1 MAQFLNQEPNPQ
13 EKGSAKGA
21 TLKPAPARIDW
32 NDAGDDGLKA
42 LERASLLAQA
52 KTPATTAAESFA
64 SGMGNSIIAAAIRK
78 ASAPA
83 FVPEQGFDAK
93 KQLSTDSRV
102 KLYTPNQEEIDYL
115 HGAVSLEDYNYRI
128 QQMLDQRHRDRLMA
142 DNTIAGFAGAIAGD
156 SPFILAPMSAA
167 GIAGRT
173 GLAVRTAIRA
183 ADVGTAVYAQDQL
196 GQSAAVTA
204 LVAGVAGLDQ
214 LWDIRRAV
222 RASTIAASTTRA
234 AETTPNTA
242 TATSRT
248 APEEVATS
256 RNGVD
261 SPADPFNVQ
270 ADSAAAAKTTDGL
283 PEGLSLNVLDD
294 VEHHAY
300 SGVRVPGIE
309 VEVNRGDKLVGV
321 VQAYRV
327 GDDLQVAHAWVDKSL
342 RSKGVGASMY
352 KALVKRATDAGYGN
366 LLSDSSV
373 TASAQQM
380 WRKLGA
386 TKTKD
391 FKELTDGIEGQRYA
405 VSADEK
411 SPLFTLDLKRPVFD
425 LDAPTT
431 RTARDVNVTGVG
443 EGEEILTKAL
453 DEPIQVRRNNTTTVN
468 MKAQDVVRFL
478 KTSEHLSKGQKAILD
493 TLGDA
498 VRDIDFRLVAG
509 SSNRSH
515 YSFPLV
521 SRTDRGF
528 VSLRAPKKAN
538 GSTWTTVGDALRAMD
553 ADTSR
558 VAVHE
563 LIHAATTRAL
573 KRNPEIAS
581 KLEEVR
587 AAIAADSTL
596 SDKLKY
602 YASDVHEMLAGLG
615 DSPEWVEYLSRTQSP
630 TGRSMLRQIGE
641 YIMNALGIRTKG
653 SALEDVLDAYED
665 AVKWTVKDYA
675 EQVQSFRSES
685 FQDLADTSVK
695 NEALRA
701 QTMMD
706 TAKRK
711 LATMFSLYDNIA
723 EGSEDLAR
731 LLVSDATAVGG
742 RKPSVVDFKRNL
754 TLEMDASASVV
765 EDAILGALKAKGVGF
780 IDRFFHRGNFRAA
793 RADLE
798 GRLGRYLDSAY
809 SAEVNGRPVP
819 LPDSDLVPLV
829 EAYRNSGWASK
840 WHDHMTAAGLVD
852 DGTLIKSDYYF
863 PRQYSYDKMRQ
874 GIANGRSLDNY
885 RDLFRQALRDVYPS
899 MEPEVVQRVAKEM
912 VDGIYNG
919 RSSASGPM
927 WKQLINGMGNDE
939 VVMAMRNAGVDESAI
954 QSFLAGNVRESGST
968 SPAKNLRQRT
978 RFNMDKEYI
987 VDGQVMRMQDLMDT
1001 DVAKVMHGYT
1011 NRMSGRVGMA
1021 YAGVSDLKTLETM
1034 INESKHALADSGKW
1048 EKTVN
1053 DTIDFILGG
1062 APADAGQMPD
1072 LLRAA
1077 GNMANATMLKNSGL
1091 YQLTDTAL
1099 ALKEFGMSRV
1109 LRSMREQPWFKE
1121 GAVAIRTPD
1130 MASRLDAILRGSIQK
1145 EMRFRWLNTYADDNL
1160 DLTRQ
1165 ASWFNV
1171 TQNVGQAARHVNG
1184 MSMVHRLQVNLNSG
1198 IVADELQQM
1207 FKGDAEA
1214 FKRLERFGLTR
1225 EIADRAIAA
1234 NKANP
1239 GAMFQPDLQMQV
1251 EVVGTRMMDYLVQ
1264 QVRTG
1269 ETSHFAQFN
1278 PIGKVIVGYQS
1289 FALAATNK
1297 ILRRELNDAGW
1308 IGVAHIMAY
1317 QFPLM
1322 LLATMA
1328 KHGMDG
1334 KEVDTQKLIA
1344 ESVMGMSAIGG
1355 ISLLQDIFTG
1365 DSPRHSLASM
1375 GYVTGLLGAVQALA
1389 TGDMDI
1395 QTFTKQVPLIQE
1407 FAPTRAIINNFGD
1420 D

>member
-13 EKGSAKGA
+13 EKDSAKGA
-21 TLKPAPARIDW
+21 TLKPAPASVDW
-32 NDAGDDGLKA
+32 NDAGDAGLNA
-42 LERASLLAQA
+42 LQRSSIMAQA
-52 KTPATTAAESFA
+52 KVPATTVGESFA
-64 SGMGNSIIAAAIRK
+64 SGMGNGIVAAAIRK

-83 FVPEQGFDAK
+83 FDPEQGFDAK
-93 KQLSTDSRV
+93 KQLGTDSRA
-102 KLYTPNQEEIDYL
+102 KLYTPNQDEIEYL
-115 HGAVSLEDYNYRI
+115 HGAVSLDDYNYRI
-128 QQMLDQRHRDRLMA
+128 QDMLEQRDRDRQMS
-142 DNTIAGFAGAIAGD
+142 DNTLAGFAGALVGD

-167 GIAGRT
+167 GIAGRA
-173 GLAVRTAIRA
+173 GLVARTAIRA
-183 ADVGTAVYAQDQL
+183 ADVGTAFYAQDQL

-204 LVAGVAGLDQ
+204 LVAGVSGIDQ
-214 LWDIRRAV
+214 LWDIRRVMRTPTAAASAV
-222 RASTIAASTTRA
+222 RS
-234 AETTPNTA
+234 AETAPAAAPANTQVDSTVAANTA
-242 TATSRT
+242 T
-248 APEEVATS
+248 
-256 RNGVD
+256 
-261 SPADPFNVQ
+261 
-270 ADSAAAAKTTDGL
+270 GL

-294 VEHHAY
+294 VEHHARP
-300 SGVRVPGIE
+300 GVRVPGIE
-309 VEVNRGDKLVGV
+309 VEVSRGDQLVGV
-321 VQAYRV
+321 VQAYRI
-327 GDDLQVAHAWVDKSL
+327 GGDLQVAHAWVDKSL
-342 RSKGVGASMY
+342 RGKGVGTSMY
-352 KALVKRATDAGYGN
+352 NALVRRATDAGYSN

-373 TASAQQM
+373 TVSAQQM

-386 TKTKD
+386 AKTRD
-391 FKELTDGIEGQRYA
+391 FKELTDGIEGQHYT

-411 SPLFTLDLKRPVFD
+411 SPLFTLDLKRTHFD
-425 LDAPTT
+425 PDAPIT
-431 RTARDVNVTGVG
+431 RTARDTDVTGVG
-443 EGEEILTKAL
+443 ERTL
-453 DEPIQVRRNNTTTVN
+453 DSVMDEVLAEPITVVAKN
-468 MKAQDVVRFL
+468 VAGVSLKAHHVTQYLRSTGTLTRGQEVLLDAIEPVVRDVDF
-478 KTSEHLSKGQKAILD
+478 
-493 TLGDA
+493 TLM
-498 VRDIDFRLVAG
+498 AG
-509 SSNRSH
+509 
-515 YSFPLV
+515 
-521 SRTDRGF
+521 TDRAVARSKYTFDPANLTAPGT
-528 VSLRAPKKAN
+528 VALRAPAAAE
-538 GSTWTTVGDALRAMD
+538 GSTWNTVGDALRATD
-553 ADTSR
+553 AETRS
-558 VAVHE
+558 VALHE
-563 LIHAATTRAL
+563 LIHAATSRAL
-573 KRNPEIAS
+573 HVDPSLAERLKPVQEHLQRT
-581 KLEEVR
+581 
-587 AAIAADSTL
+587 ADL
-596 SDKLKY
+596 KGKLKY
-602 YASDVHEMLAGLG
+602 LASNPHEMLAGLG
-615 DSPEWVEYLSRTQSP
+615 DSLEWVQLLSRTPSQTAGKSV
-630 TGRSMLRQIGE
+630 LRQLGE
-641 YIMNALGIRTKG
+641 MILQAFGITAKG
-653 SALEDVLDAYED
+653 SALDDVLNTFED
-665 AVKWTVKDYA
+665 AVKWSADNTRAAQY
-675 EQVQSFRSES
+675 EFRSDIMRE
-685 FQDLADTSVK
+685 AA
-695 NEALRA
+695 EGALREQNEFLKA
-701 QTMMD
+701 KAMMEG
-706 TAKRK
+706 TKKAFARNF
-711 LATMFSLYDNIA
+711 ALYDNIA
-723 EGSEDLAR
+723 QGSEDLAR

-765 EDAILGALKAKGVGF
+765 EDAIIGALKAKGVGF
-780 IDRFFHRGNFRAA
+780 TDRFFHRSNFRAA

-798 GRLGRYLDSAY
+798 DRLGRYLDSAY

-829 EAYRNSGWASK
+829 EAYRSSGWASK

-852 DGTLIKSDYYF
+852 DGSLVKSDYYF

-919 RSSASGPM
+919 RAAASGPM

-954 QSFLAGNVRESGST
+954 QSFLAGNVRESGAT
-968 SPAKNLRQRT
+968 SPARNLRQRT

-987 VDGQVMRMQDLMDT
+987 VDGQAMRMQDLMDT

-1021 YAGVSDLKTLETM
+1021 YAGVSDLKMLETM
-1034 INESKHALADSGKW
+1034 INESKHSLADSGKW

-1099 ALKEFGMSRV
+1099 ALKEFGMARV

-1130 MASRLDAILRGSIQK
+1130 MASRLDTILRGSIQK

-1198 IVADELQQM
+1198 IVADELTQM

-1225 EIADRAIAA
+1225 DIADRAIAA

-1317 QFPLM
+1317 QFPLI

-1334 KEVDTQKLIA
+1334 KEADTQKLIS

-1389 TGDMDI
+1389 TGNMDI

>member
-1 MAQFLNQEPNPQ
+1 M
-13 EKGSAKGA
+13 
-21 TLKPAPARIDW
+21 
-32 NDAGDDGLKA
+32 
-42 LERASLLAQA
+42 
-52 KTPATTAAESFA
+52 
-64 SGMGNSIIAAAIRK
+64 
-78 ASAPA
+78 
-83 FVPEQGFDAK
+83 
-93 KQLSTDSRV
+93 
-102 KLYTPNQEEIDYL
+102 
-115 HGAVSLEDYNYRI
+115 
-128 QQMLDQRHRDRLMA
+128 
-142 DNTIAGFAGAIAGD
+142 
-156 SPFILAPMSAA
+156 
-167 GIAGRT
+167 
-173 GLAVRTAIRA
+173 
-183 ADVGTAVYAQDQL
+183 
-196 GQSAAVTA
+196 
-204 LVAGVAGLDQ
+204 
-214 LWDIRRAV
+214 
-222 RASTIAASTTRA
+222 
-234 AETTPNTA
+234 
-242 TATSRT
+242 
-248 APEEVATS
+248 
-256 RNGVD
+256 
-261 SPADPFNVQ
+261 
-270 ADSAAAAKTTDGL
+270 
-283 PEGLSLNVLDD
+283 
-294 VEHHAY
+294 
-300 SGVRVPGIE
+300 
-309 VEVNRGDKLVGV
+309 
-321 VQAYRV
+321 
-327 GDDLQVAHAWVDKSL
+327 
-342 RSKGVGASMY
+342 
-352 KALVKRATDAGYGN
+352 
-366 LLSDSSV
+366 
-373 TASAQQM
+373 
-380 WRKLGA
+380 
-386 TKTKD
+386 
-391 FKELTDGIEGQRYA
+391 
-405 VSADEK
+405 
-411 SPLFTLDLKRPVFD
+411 
-425 LDAPTT
+425 
-431 RTARDVNVTGVG
+431 
-443 EGEEILTKAL
+443 
-453 DEPIQVRRNNTTTVN
+453 
-468 MKAQDVVRFL
+468 
-478 KTSEHLSKGQKAILD
+478 
-493 TLGDA
+493 
-498 VRDIDFRLVAG
+498 
-509 SSNRSH
+509 
-515 YSFPLV
+515 
-521 SRTDRGF
+521 
-528 VSLRAPKKAN
+528 
-538 GSTWTTVGDALRAMD
+538 
-553 ADTSR
+553 
-558 VAVHE
+558 
-563 LIHAATTRAL
+563 
-573 KRNPEIAS
+573 
-581 KLEEVR
+581 
-587 AAIAADSTL
+587 
-596 SDKLKY
+596 
-602 YASDVHEMLAGLG
+602 
-615 DSPEWVEYLSRTQSP
+615 
-630 TGRSMLRQIGE
+630 
-641 YIMNALGIRTKG
+641 
-653 SALEDVLDAYED
+653 
-665 AVKWTVKDYA
+665 
-675 EQVQSFRSES
+675 
-685 FQDLADTSVK
+685 
-695 NEALRA
+695 
-701 QTMMD
+701 
-706 TAKRK
+706 
-711 LATMFSLYDNIA
+711 
-723 EGSEDLAR
+723 
-731 LLVSDATAVGG
+731 
-742 RKPSVVDFKRNL
+742 
-754 TLEMDASASVV
+754 
-765 EDAILGALKAKGVGF
+765 
-780 IDRFFHRGNFRAA
+780 DRFFHRSNFRAA

-798 GRLGRYLDSAY
+798 DRLGRYLDSAY

-919 RSSASGPM
+919 RAAASGPM

-939 VVMAMRNAGVDESAI
+939 VVMAMRNAGVDEGAI
-954 QSFLAGNVRESGST
+954 QKFLAGNVRESGAT
-968 SPAKNLRQRT
+968 SPARNLRQRT

-987 VDGQVMRMQDLMDT
+987 VDGQAMRMQDLMDT

-1021 YAGVSDLKTLETM
+1021 YAGVSDLKMLETM

-1099 ALKEFGMSRV
+1099 AMKEFGMSRV

-1121 GAVAIRTPD
+1121 GAVAIRNPD
-1130 MASRLDAILRGSIQK
+1130 MASGSIQK

-1198 IVADELQQM
+1198 IVADELKQM

-1225 EIADRAIAA
+1225 DVADRAIAA

-1239 GAMFQPDLQMQV
+1239 GAVFQPDLQMQI

-1269 ETSHFAQFN
+1269 ETS
-1278 PIGKVIVGYQS
+1278 
-1289 FALAATNK
+1289 
-1297 ILRRELNDAGW
+1297 
-1308 IGVAHIMAY
+1308 HIMAY

-1334 KEVDTQKLIA
+1334 KEADTQKLIA

>member
-13 EKGSAKGA
+13 EKDSAKGA
-21 TLKPAPARIDW
+21 TLKPAPESVDW
-32 NDAGDDGLKA
+32 NDAGDAGLNA
-42 LERASLLAQA
+42 LQRSSIMAQA
-52 KTPATTAAESFA
+52 KVPVTTVSESFA
-64 SGMGNSIIAAAIRK
+64 SGMGNSIVAAAIRK
-78 ASAPA
+78 ASAPS
-83 FVPEQGFDAK
+83 FDPEPMFDAK
-93 KQLSTDSRV
+93 KQLGTDSRA
-102 KLYTPNQEEIDYL
+102 KLYAPNQDEIEYL
-115 HGAVSLEDYNYRI
+115 HGAVSLDDYNYRI
-128 QQMLDQRHRDRLMA
+128 QAMLEQRDRDRQMS
-142 DNTIAGFAGAIAGD
+142 DNTLAGFAGALVGD
-156 SPFILAPMSAA
+156 APFILAPMSAA
-167 GIAGRT
+167 GIAGRA
-173 GLAVRTAIRA
+173 GLAARTAIRA
-183 ADVGTAVYAQDQL
+183 ADVGTAFYAQDQL

-214 LWDIRRAV
+214 LWDM
-222 RASTIAASTTRA
+222 SKAAK
-234 AETTPNTA
+234 
-242 TATSRT
+242 
-248 APEEVATS
+248 
-256 RNGVD
+256 
-261 SPADPFNVQ
+261 
-270 ADSAAAAKTTDGL
+270 AAAKARTGREPMFD
-283 PEGLSLNVLDD
+283 PE
-294 VEHHAY
+294 
-300 SGVRVPGIE
+300 
-309 VEVNRGDKLVGV
+309 
-321 VQAYRV
+321 
-327 GDDLQVAHAWVDKSL
+327 
-342 RSKGVGASMY
+342 
-352 KALVKRATDAGYGN
+352 
-366 LLSDSSV
+366 
-373 TASAQQM
+373 
-380 WRKLGA
+380 
-386 TKTKD
+386 
-391 FKELTDGIEGQRYA
+391 
-405 VSADEK
+405 
-411 SPLFTLDLKRPVFD
+411 
-425 LDAPTT
+425 APTT
-431 RTARDVNVTGVG
+431 RTARDANVTGVG
-443 EGEEILTKAL
+443 EGDTILTKTL
-453 DEPIQVRRNNTTTVN
+453 DEPIQVRRNNTTAVN

-498 VRDIDFRLVAG
+498 VQDIDFKLVAG

-515 YSFPLV
+515 YGFSPA
-521 SRTDRGF
+521 STTDRGF

-538 GSTWTTVGDALRAMD
+538 GSTWTTAGDALRAMD

-563 LIHAATTRAL
+563 LIHAATVRAI
-573 KRNPEIAS
+573 KQNPEIAS

-587 AAIAADSTL
+587 AAVAADSTL
-596 SDKLKY
+596 SDRLKY

-615 DSPEWVEYLSRTQSP
+615 DSPEWVEYLSRMQSP
-630 TGRSMLRQIGE
+630 TGKSMLRQIGE
-641 YIMNALGIRTKG
+641 YIMNALGVRTKG

-665 AVKWTVKDYA
+665 AVKWTAKDYA
-675 EQVQSFRSES
+675 DQAQSFRSES
-685 FQDLADTSVK
+685 FQDLAGTSVK
-695 NEALRA
+695 NEALNA
-701 QTMMD
+701 QAMMD

-711 LATMFSLYDNIA
+711 FATMFSLYDNIA
-723 EGSEDLAR
+723 EGNEDLAR

-765 EDAILGALKAKGVGF
+765 EDAIIGALKAKGVGF
-780 IDRFFHRGNFRAA
+780 TDRFFHRSNFRTA

-798 GRLGRYLDSAY
+798 DRLGRYLDSAY

-829 EAYRNSGWASK
+829 EAYRSSGWASK

-852 DGTLIKSDYYF
+852 DGSLVKSDYYF

-899 MEPEVVQRVAKEM
+899 MESEVVQRVAKEM

-919 RSSASGPM
+919 RASASGPM

-954 QSFLAGNVRESGST
+954 QSFLAGNVRESGAT
-968 SPAKNLRQRT
+968 SPARNLRQRT

-987 VDGQVMRMQDLMDT
+987 VDGQAMRMQDLMDT

-1034 INESKHALADSGKW
+1034 INESKHSLADSGKW

-1053 DTIDFILGG
+1053 DAIDFILGG

-1109 LRSMREQPWFKE
+1109 LRGMREQPWFKE

-1130 MASRLDAILRGSIQK
+1130 MASRLDTILRGNIQK

-1198 IVADELQQM
+1198 IVADELTQM

-1225 EIADRAIAA
+1225 DIADRSIAA

-1334 KEVDTQKLIA
+1334 KEADTRKLIA
-1344 ESVMGMSAIGG
+1344 ESAMGMSAIGG
-1355 ISLLQDIFTG
+1355 VSLLQDIFIG

-1375 GYVTGLLGAVQALA
+1375 GYVPGLLGAVQALA
-1389 TGDMDI
+1389 TGNMDI

>member
-1 MAQFLNQEPNPQ
+1 MAQLLNQEPNPQ

-32 NDAGDDGLKA
+32 NDAGDDGLNA

-78 ASAPA
+78 ASSPA

-156 SPFILAPMSAA
+156 SPFLLAPMSAA
-167 GIAGRT
+167 GIAGRA

-214 LWDIRRAV
+214 LWDM
-222 RASTIAASTTRA
+222 SKAAK
-234 AETTPNTA
+234 
-242 TATSRT
+242 
-248 APEEVATS
+248 
-256 RNGVD
+256 
-261 SPADPFNVQ
+261 
-270 ADSAAAAKTTDGL
+270 AAAKARTGRE
-283 PEGLSLNVLDD
+283 P
-294 VEHHAY
+294 
-300 SGVRVPGIE
+300 
-309 VEVNRGDKLVGV
+309 
-321 VQAYRV
+321 
-327 GDDLQVAHAWVDKSL
+327 
-342 RSKGVGASMY
+342 M
-352 KALVKRATDAGYGN
+352 
-366 LLSDSSV
+366 
-373 TASAQQM
+373 
-380 WRKLGA
+380 
-386 TKTKD
+386 
-391 FKELTDGIEGQRYA
+391 
-405 VSADEK
+405 
-411 SPLFTLDLKRPVFD
+411 FD
-425 LDAPTT
+425 PDAPTT
-431 RTARDVNVTGVG
+431 RTARDANVTGVG
-443 EGEEILTKAL
+443 EGEDILTKTL
-453 DEPIQVRRNNTTTVN
+453 DESIPVSRNNIASVN
-468 MKAQDVVRFL
+468 MKAQHVVQFL
-478 KTSEHLSKGQKAILD
+478 KTSEHLTAGQKAILD

-498 VRDIDFRLVAG
+498 VNDVDFRLVAG
-509 SSNRSH
+509 SADQSSYAYAKH
-515 YSFPLV
+515 ELAW
-521 SRTDRGF
+521 RGE
-528 VSLRAPKKAN
+528 VSLRAPESAH
-538 GSTWTTVGDALRAMD
+538 GSTWTTAGDALRAMD

-563 LIHAATTRAL
+563 LVHAATARAIES
-573 KRNPEIAS
+573 NPELA
-581 KLEEVR
+581 KNLETVR
-587 AAIAADSTL
+587 AALAADPALPESMRVYTE
-596 SDKLKY
+596 S
-602 YASDVHEMLAGLG
+602 VHEMLAGLG
-615 DSPEWVEYLSRTQSP
+615 DSPEWVEHLARTPSA
-630 TGRSMLRQIGE
+630 TGKGVLRQIGE
-641 YIMNALGIRTKG
+641 YIMKALGIKARG

-665 AVKWTVKDYA
+665 AVKWTAKDYVDNA
-675 EQVQSFRSES
+675 HSFRSIS
-685 FQDLADTSVK
+685 FQDLDNKTILS
-695 NEALRA
+695 EPLRA
-701 QTMMD
+701 KAMMEG
-706 TAKRK
+706 TKKK

-723 EGSEDLAR
+723 QGSEDLAR

-742 RKPSVVDFKRNL
+742 RRPSVVDFKRNL

-765 EDAILGALKAKGVGF
+765 EDAILGALKAKNVGF
-780 IDRFFHRGNFRAA
+780 MDRFFHRSNFRAA

-912 VDGIYNG
+912 VDGIYNS
-919 RSSASGPM
+919 RAAASGPM

-954 QSFLAGNVRESGST
+954 QSFLAGNVRESGAT

-1034 INESKHALADSGKW
+1034 INESKHALADPGKW

-1062 APADAGQMPD
+1062 APADAGQLPD

-1099 ALKEFGMSRV
+1099 ALKEVGMVKV
-1109 LRSMREQPWFKE
+1109 LRSMRDQPWFKE
-1121 GAVAIRTPD
+1121 GAVALKTPD
-1130 MASRLDAILRGSIQK
+1130 MAARLDTVLRGNIQK

-1165 ASWFNV
+1165 ASWFNI
-1171 TQNVGQAARHVNG
+1171 TQNIGQAARHVNG

-1225 EIADRAIAA
+1225 DVADRAIAA

-1251 EVVGTRMMDYLVQ
+1251 EIVGTRMMDYLVQ

-1269 ETSHFAQFN
+1269 ETSYFAQFN
-1278 PIGKVIVGYQS
+1278 PIGKLIVGFQS

-1334 KEVDTQKLIA
+1334 KDVDTQKLIG

-1355 ISLLQDIFTG
+1355 ISLLQDVFLG

-1375 GYVTGLLGAVQALA
+1375 GYITGLLGAVQDLA